1 MFNKAIL
8 IGRMVADAEMSTTP
22 KGVNVARFRIAVN
35 RPKQKGKDSKADFIN
50 VVVWRHNAEF
60 VKTYFGKG
68 KAIGVEGAI
77 QTGDYTYKDGNRR
90 YTFEVVAD
98 RVFFVESKGNSSPQ
112 SAAQTAPL
120 ETPSGAYEDGFTAI
134 DIDGDEDTPF

>member
-1 MFNKAIL
+1 MFNKSIL
-8 IGRMVADAEMSTTP
+8 IGRMVADAEMRTTP

-77 QTGDYTYKDGNRR
+77 QTGDYTDKNGNRR
-90 YTFEVVAD
+90 YTFEVAAD
-98 RVFFVESKGNSSPQ
+98 RVFFVGGKEGSKAESD
-112 SAAQTAPL
+112 AEPL
-120 ETPSGAYEDGFTAI
+120 EDGFTAI

>member
-1 MFNKAIL
+1 MYNRVIL

-22 KGVNVARFRIAVN
+22 NGVNLARFRVAVN
-35 RPKQKGKDSKADFIN
+35 RPKRKDKEDKADFIN

-77 QTGDYTYKDGNRR
+77 QTGDYTDKNGERR
-90 YTFEVVAD
+90 YTFEVAAD
-98 RVFFVESKGNSSPQ
+98 RVFFCRRQRGRQ
-112 SAAQTAPL
+112 
-120 ETPSGAYEDGFTAI
+120 G
-134 DIDGDEDTPF
+134 

>member
-1 MFNKAIL
+1 MFNKSIL

-35 RPKQKGKDSKADFIN
+35 RPKRKDKEDKADFIT

-77 QTGDYTYKDGNRR
+77 QTGDYTDKNGNRR
-90 YTFEVVAD
+90 YTFEVAAD
-98 RVFFVESKGNSSPQ
+98 RVFFVGGKEGSKAESDVE
-112 SAAQTAPL
+112 PL
-120 ETPSGAYEDGFTAI
+120 EDGFTAI